1 MSFIC
6 HNCSNTNPN
15 LCKCVG
21 IESKFRYDDIL
32 NLNDLWIIDN
42 YSLEFQSYSENL
54 KLLSSVFFGFLLCG
68 FRLDDKAS
76 NQFWINLMEK
86 IKN

>member
-1 MSFIC
+1 MEKSTMSF
-6 HNCSNTNPN
+6 N
-15 LCKCVG
+15 
-21 IESKFRYDDIL
+21 DIL

-42 YSLEFQSYSENL
+42 YQLNADPPCDVKKCNCHVLRIKDIENH
-54 KLLSSVFFGFLLCG
+54 KLLSSVFFGLLICG